1 MFKTHKNKTFN
12 FSSRYYDERK
22 ERLKKIKD
30 GKSVRIKFK
39 SNKNLNL
46 TKAKSIRLLMV
57 TVALF
62 FIAYLVLY
70 K

>member
-22 ERLKKIKD
+22 ERLEKLKNGESD
-30 GKSVRIKFK
+30 RIKFK
-39 SNKNLNL
+39 SNKKLNL
-46 TKAKSIRLLMV
+46 TKARTIRLLLIV
-57 TVALF
+57 VALF
-62 FIAYLVLY
+62 CIATLVLF

>member
-22 ERLKKIKD
+22 ERLEKLKNGESAK
-30 GKSVRIKFK
+30 IKFK
-39 SNKNLNL
+39 NNKKLKLAKGRIISL
-46 TKAKSIRLLMV
+46 TLIL
-57 TVALF
+57 VALF
-62 FIAYLVLY
+62 CITSLVLF

>member
-22 ERLKKIKD
+22 ERLEKLKN
-30 GKSVRIKFK
+30 GEAVRMKFK
-39 SNKNLNL
+39 SNKKLHL
-46 TKAKSIRLLMV
+46 TKGRTIRLLMV
-57 TVALF
+57 LVVLSCIT
-62 FIAYLVLY
+62 YLLIF

>member
-22 ERLKKIKD
+22 ERLEKLKNGESD
-30 GKSVRIKFK
+30 RIKFK
-39 SNKNLNL
+39 SNKKLNL
-46 TKAKSIRLLMV
+46 TKGRTIRLLLIV
-57 TVALF
+57 VALF
-62 FIAYLVLY
+62 CIATLVLF

>member
-1 MFKTHKNKTFN
+1 MFKTYKNKTFN

-39 SNKNLNL
+39 SNKKLNL
-46 TKAKSIRLLMV
+46 TKRV
-57 TVALF
+57 DLF
-62 FIAYLVLY
+62 VY
-70 K
+70 

>member
-22 ERLKKIKD
+22 ERLEKLKNGESDK
-30 GKSVRIKFK
+30 IKFK
-39 SNKNLNL
+39 SNKKLNL
-46 TKAKSIRLLMV
+46 TKGRTIRLLLIV
-57 TVALF
+57 VALF
-62 FIAYLVLY
+62 CITYLVLF

>member
-22 ERLKKIKD
+22 ERLEKIKD
-30 GKSVRIKFK
+30 GKSVRIRFK
-39 SNKNLNL
+39 SYKNLNL
-46 TKAKSIRLLMV
+46 TKNRSIRLLMV

-62 FIAYLVLY
+62 FIAYLVLF

>member
-22 ERLKKIKD
+22 ERLEKLKNGESTKIKF
-30 GKSVRIKFK
+30 R
-39 SNKNLNL
+39 SNKKLNL
-46 TKAKSIRLLMV
+46 TKGRTIRLILIL
-57 TVALF
+57 VALF
-62 FIAYLVLY
+62 CIASLVLF

>member
-12 FSSRYYDERK
+12 FSLRYYDERK
-22 ERLKKIKD
+22 ERLEKIKD

-39 SNKNLNL
+39 RDKNLNL
-46 TKAKSIRLLMV
+46 SKARIIRLLMV

-62 FIAYLVLY
+62 FITYLVLY

>member
-46 TKAKSIRLLMV
+46 TKAKSIRLIMV

>member
-22 ERLKKIKD
+22 ERLEKLKNGESD
-30 GKSVRIKFK
+30 RIKFK
-39 SNKNLNL
+39 SNKKLNL
-46 TKAKSIRLLMV
+46 TKDRTIRLLLIV
-57 TVALF
+57 VALF
-62 FIAYLVLY
+62 CIACLVLF

>member
-22 ERLKKIKD
+22 ELIEKLKD
-30 GKSVRIKFK
+30 GESVKIKFK
-39 SNKNLNL
+39 SNKNLNI
-46 TKAKSIRLLMV
+46 TKGRTTRLLLII
-57 TVALF
+57 VALF
-62 FIAYLVLY
+62 CVTYLVLF

>member
-22 ERLKKIKD
+22 ERLEKLKNGESD
-30 GKSVRIKFK
+30 RIKFK
-39 SNKNLNL
+39 SNKKLNL
-46 TKAKSIRLLMV
+46 TKGRTIRLLLIV
-57 TVALF
+57 VALF
-62 FIAYLVLY
+62 YIATLVLF

>member
-22 ERLKKIKD
+22 ERLEKLKNGESAK
-30 GKSVRIKFK
+30 IKFK
-39 SNKNLNL
+39 NNKKLNL
-46 TKAKSIRLLMV
+46 AKGRIIRLTLIL
-57 TVALF
+57 VALF
-62 FIAYLVLY
+62 CITSLVLF

>member
-22 ERLKKIKD
+22 ERLKKLKN

-46 TKAKSIRLLMV
+46 TKARSIRLLMV
-57 TVALF
+57 TVVLF